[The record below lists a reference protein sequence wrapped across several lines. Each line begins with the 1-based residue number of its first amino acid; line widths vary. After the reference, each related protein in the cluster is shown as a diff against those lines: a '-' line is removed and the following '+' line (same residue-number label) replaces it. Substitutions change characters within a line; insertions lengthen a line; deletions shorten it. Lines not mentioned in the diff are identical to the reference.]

1 MNQKIKKGLTYLGK
15 CLICLS
21 ILTTIFG
28 CSSSIEKIF
37 INESQITMDINEE
50 KSLNLEFTPDDS
62 TIKIDDFQIS
72 DNNVIEIKK
81 IDNQKLYIHSLD
93 HEGKITIQYKTDDV
107 ESNIVNVQVIDQ
119 KALAL
124 AKAKKQAEEEA
135 QKKAEEEKLKA
146 EEAQKKAEEEKI
158 KAQEAQKK
166 IEEEKKKE
174 ESKKTTSTKSS
185 TTKNNQTTKST
196 SSGNTS
202 SSTYVYIP
210 SSGSGNKYHS
220 RSQCGRMKESDRVTL
235 SEAKRLGHD
244 EPCKNCH

>member
-28 CSSSIEKIF
+28 CSSSIEKIS

-107 ESNIVNVQVIDQ
+107 EVILLMF
-119 KALAL
+119 KLL
-124 AKAKKQAEEEA
+124 IKK
-135 QKKAEEEKLKA
+135 
-146 EEAQKKAEEEKI
+146 
-158 KAQEAQKK
+158 
-166 IEEEKKKE
+166 
-174 ESKKTTSTKSS
+174 
-185 TTKNNQTTKST
+185 
-196 SSGNTS
+196 
-202 SSTYVYIP
+202 
-210 SSGSGNKYHS
+210 H
-220 RSQCGRMKESDRVTL
+220 
-235 SEAKRLGHD
+235 
-244 EPCKNCH
+244 

>member
-28 CSSSIEKIF
+28 CSSSIEKIS

-185 TTKNNQTTKST
+185 TTKTIKQQNLLHQETQVVVHMFIFLVVAVEINIIQDL
-196 SSGNTS
+196 N
-202 SSTYVYIP
+202 V
-210 SSGSGNKYHS
+210 
-220 RSQCGRMKESDRVTL
+220 VV
-235 SEAKRLGHD
+235 
-244 EPCKNCH
+244 